1 MRGEDGM
8 GDVGLGYV
16 RLDSLHLYCVCVCV
30 CCCIRSIL
38 LLLLNQVGEFNQLIR
53 TELIRRC
60 VLALYRARERI
71 FISVC
76 MERGARA
83 REERRFSI
91 ELDVSRTL
99 TKRAKDRFHI
109 K

>member
-1 MRGEDGM
+1 M
-8 GDVGLGYV
+8 GWVTLGWV
-16 RLDSLHLYCVCVCV
+16 MFGSILFTCIVCV